1 MTTVKR
7 SRGGTQ
13 PDPLSRDDILDAALP
28 LVAEHGIDGVTLRM
42 VANALGISSPALYH
56 YFSGRDELLDWCC
69 ERIAAEVDLTVDPTV
84 GWDDAVVAVILNMH
98 RTFARYPGVAARV
111 LPAQRPSRAADRISM
126 VVYEL
131 VRSAGYSA
139 DAAED
144 LLAAM
149 RVVFGGWLL
158 GRRAGLSDRITD
170 PALLERIVRWTI
182 AGFVQ
187 AHSANCQDHRP
198 ASPAPEKPA
207 EDPQWSPTTCLRTP
221 PVPQE

>member
-13 PDPLSRDDILDAALP
+13 PDPLSRDDILDATMP
-28 LVAEHGIDGVTLRM
+28 LVAEHGIDGVSLRM
-42 VANALGISSPALYH
+42 VADALGISSPALYH
-56 YFSGRDELLDWCC
+56 YFSGRDDLLDRCC
-69 ERIAAEVDLTVDPTV
+69 ERVAAEVDLTVDPTAP
-84 GWDDAVVAVILNMH
+84 WDDAIVAVILNMH

-111 LPAQRPSRAADRISM
+111 LPAQRPSRAADRISV

-131 VRSAGYSA
+131 ALRAGYSTN
-139 DAAED
+139 AAED

-158 GRRAGLSDRITD
+158 GKRSGLSDRSTD
-170 PALLERIVRWTI
+170 PALLERILRWTI

-187 AHSANCQDHRP
+187 SEP
-198 ASPAPEKPA
+198 ADPVRSTLDAPSGDLDA
-207 EDPQWSPTTCLRTP
+207 
-221 PVPQE
+221 